1 MTQPPYVPGQQPYQP
16 SPYGQQPVPP
26 GYQQPP
32 PGWPP
37 PQPAKKRGPLVWILG
52 IVGGVFGLCLAIGI
66 IGAATDSNS
75 GEGVDQPAAAGTEK
89 TQAEEPSTAGEKT
102 AATKAPAKK
111 IAGIG
116 DKVRDGKFEFV
127 VTKMDC
133 SKTRVGDEFL
143 NAKAQGRFC
152 LVSVSVTNIGDE
164 PQLFTG
170 ANQTAYA
177 GKTEF
182 KNDTGAEFYANDD
195 SQTFLEE
202 INPGNSVK
210 GNLVFDVPKAT
221 KLTEIELHDGFFS
234 GGVRVSLS

>member
-1 MTQPPYVPGQQPYQP
+1 MTQPPIVPGQQPYP
-16 SPYGQQPVPP
+16 ASPYGQPPMQP

-37 PQPAKKRGPLVWILG
+37 QQPAKKRNPLVWILAG
-52 IVGGVFGLCLAIGI
+52 VGTIFGLCLIVGL
-66 IGAATDSNS
+66 IGAATESSN
-75 GEGVDQPAAAGTEK
+75 GEGTEQPAAAEAGK
-89 TQAEEPSTAGEKT
+89 AATAGGKT
-102 AATKAPAKK
+102 AATKAPTKAPAKK
-111 IAGIG
+111 VAGIG

-133 SKTRVGDEFL
+133 TKSRVGDEFL
-143 NAKAQGRFC
+143 NAKAQGKFC
-152 LVSVSVTNIGDE
+152 IISVSVTNIGDE

-170 ANQTAYA
+170 SNQTAYA

-195 SQTFLEE
+195 AQTFLEE

-210 GNLVFDVPKAT
+210 GNLIFDVPKAT
-221 KLTEIELHDGFFS
+221 KLTEVELHDGFFS
-234 GGVRVSLS
+234 GGVRVSLN